1 MSYSCDE
8 RGYIN
13 FSEGHI
19 IMKRYQMLSQI
30 GKGTF
35 SRVMRCRDLHKSE
48 SDEKRYVALKIIRNV
63 EKYKKAAKIENQ
75 ILNAIKS
82 LDSKDMS
89 NCAHL
94 TLSFDYHGHH
104 CFVFPLFGRSVYR
117 VLYGNKYAP
126 FVANQVQQFAWQ
138 IIGAV
143 KFMHDCKIIFT
154 DMKPENLVFIRDKT
168 NITPISKL
176 EQHMPYAF
184 GFWKKRMIKAGYS
197 SNSIMALQ
205 VEVPADP
212 GIKVIDFGSAVF
224 DFGSRGHSHL
234 VQTRHY
240 RAPEVVLGM
249 CWSFPI
255 DIWSIGCILLEFIY
269 GRMVFNTHDAI
280 DHLNQMNTMIGP
292 MPQKLLKIIPSETY
306 KTYFVK
312 DRKLRLEKAKIS
324 KVQCQN
330 LKKYFKPNSRDLLLD
345 LVSRMLQW
353 MPEDRISCEQALKH
367 PYFQDVDTTLLHPK
381 KHVEEEKGSLI
392 V

>member
-13 FSEGHI
+13 FVEGLI
-19 IMKRYQMLSQI
+19 IMKRYKMLSQI

-35 SRVMRCRDLHKSE
+35 SRVMRCLDMQKSE
-48 SDEKRYVALKIIRNV
+48 TDENRFVALKINRNV
-63 EKYKKAAKIENQ
+63 DKYKAAAKIEYQ
-75 ILNAIKS
+75 ILNAIRNIDTKGV
-82 LDSKDMS
+82 S

-94 TLSFDYHGHH
+94 LSTFDYYGHY

-117 VLYGNKYAP
+117 VLSINKYTP
-126 FVANQVQQFAWQ
+126 FITKQVQQFAWQ

-154 DMKPENLVFIRDKT
+154 DLKPENLVFIRNKT
-168 NITPISKL
+168 TFIQISKL
-176 EQHMPYAF
+176 EQYLPYAF
-184 GFWKKRMIKAGYS
+184 KFWKERMYKAGYS
-197 SNSIMALQ
+197 NSSIMALE
-205 VEVPADP
+205 VEVPTDP
-212 GIKVIDFGSAVF
+212 GIKVIDFGSALF
-224 DFGSRGHSHL
+224 ESQWHSHL

-249 CWSFPI
+249 RWSFPI

-280 DHLNQMNTMIGP
+280 DHLNQMTTMIGP
-292 MPQKLLKIIPSETY
+292 MPKKLLKIIPSEVY
-306 KTYFVK
+306 RTYFIK
-312 DRKLRLEKAKIS
+312 DRELRLQNAKIS
-324 KVQCQN
+324 AVQCQN

-345 LVSRMLQW
+345 LVSRMLRW
-353 MPEDRISCEQALKH
+353 MPEERISCEEALNH
-367 PYFQDVDTTLLHPK
+367 PYFKDVDTTKLHPK
-381 KHVEEEKGSLI
+381 KHVEEEKGHII

>member
-1 MSYSCDE
+1 M
-8 RGYIN
+8 N

-19 IMKRYQMLSQI
+19 IRKRYQMLSQI

-35 SRVMRCRDLHKSE
+35 SRVMQCLDLEKSE
-48 SDEKRYVALKIIRNV
+48 PHKKRYVALKIIRNV
-63 EKYKKAAKIENQ
+63 DKYKKAAKIENQ

-82 LDSKDMS
+82 LDTKNVS

-94 TLSFDYHGHH
+94 LLSFDYHGHH

-117 VLYGNKYAP
+117 VLSGNKYCP
-126 FVANQVQQFAWQ
+126 FVTMQVKQFAWQ

-154 DMKPENLVFIRDKT
+154 DMKPENLVFISDKT
-168 NITPISKL
+168 KFTPISKL
-176 EQHMPYAF
+176 EQHFPYAF
-184 GFWKKRMIKAGYS
+184 QFWKKRMLKAGYS
-197 SNSIMALQ
+197 YSSVMALE
-205 VEVPADP
+205 VEVPIDP

-224 DFGSRGHSHL
+224 DFGSRGHGHL

-292 MPQKLLKIIPSETY
+292 MPLKLMQIIPRETY
-306 KTYFVK
+306 RKYYTK
-312 DRKLRLEKAKIS
+312 DGKLRLEKAKIS

-345 LVSRMLQW
+345 LVARMLQW
-353 MPEDRISCEQALKH
+353 LPEDRISCEEALKH

-381 KHVEEEKGSLI
+381 KRVDEEKRDLI